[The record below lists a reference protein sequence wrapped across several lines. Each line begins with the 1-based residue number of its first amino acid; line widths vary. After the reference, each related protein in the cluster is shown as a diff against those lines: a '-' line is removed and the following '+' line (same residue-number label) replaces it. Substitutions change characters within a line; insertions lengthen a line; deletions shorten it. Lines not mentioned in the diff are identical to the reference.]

1 MSSTEYIT
9 LRIGGQLFG
18 APVSD
23 IHDVFSPTSITPVP
37 LAPPEIAGVLN
48 LRGRIVTAIDSRA
61 RLGLKE
67 RDPDASIMAIHME
80 INNESFGLIIDEV
93 GEVLRLDDNDREDI
107 PANLSSAWSQVASGV
122 YRLEKELLVILEINK
137 VLSFALETE
146 ADRAA
151 KAA

>member
-23 IHDVFSPTSITPVP
+23 IHDVFAPTSITPVP

-61 RLGLKE
+61 RLGLPA
-67 RDPDASIMAIHME
+67 RDPEASIMAIHIE
-80 INNESFGLIIDEV
+80 VANESFGLIIDQV
-93 GEVLRLDDNDREDI
+93 GEVLRLDDGEREDV
-107 PANLSSAWSQVASGV
+107 PANLDPTWAQIASGV

-137 VLSFALETE
+137 VLSFALD
-146 ADRAA
+146 ADSDLAT

>member
-37 LAPPEIAGVLN
+37 LAPKEIAGVLN

-61 RLGLKE
+61 RLGLAP
-67 RDPDASIMAIHME
+67 RDPDASIMAIHIE
-80 INNESFGLIIDEV
+80 VGNESFGLIIDQV
-93 GEVLRLDDNDREDI
+93 GEVLRLDDDKREDT
-107 PANLSSAWSQVASGV
+107 PANLDPTWAQIASGV
-122 YRLEKELLVILEINK
+122 YRLEKELLVILQINK
-137 VLSFALETE
+137 VLSFALE
-146 ADRAA
+146 ADSDLAS

>member
-23 IHDVFSPTSITPVP
+23 IHDVFAPTSITPVP
-37 LAPPEIAGVLN
+37 LGPPEVAGVLN
-48 LRGRIVTAIDSRA
+48 LRGRIVTAVDSRA
-61 RLGLKE
+61 RLGLPRRE
-67 RDPDASIMAIHME
+67 EGSSFMAIHVE
-80 INNESFGLIIDEV
+80 IQNESYGLIIDEV
-93 GEVLRLDDNDREDI
+93 GEVLRLEDNEREET
-107 PANLSSAWSQVASGV
+107 PANLDSVWAQISSGV

-137 VLSFALETE
+137 IMSFAIDAET
-146 ADRAA
+146 DRTG

>member
-23 IHDVFSPTSITPVP
+23 IHDVFAPTSITPVP

-61 RLGLKE
+61 RLGLEK
-67 RDPDASIMAIHME
+67 RDADASIMAIHIE
-80 INNESFGLIIDEV
+80 VANESFGLIIDEV
-93 GEVLRLDDNDREDI
+93 GEVLRLEHADREDI
-107 PANLSSAWSQVASGV
+107 PVNLDPIWAQIASGV
-122 YRLEKELLVILEINK
+122 YRLEKELLIILEIK
-137 VLSFALETE
+137 KILSFALETD